1 MPGHSKNEVKPE
13 NSPGHPSNHP
23 HPISPASS
31 TGSGSD
37 STVSGGSDNV
47 TGQGS
52 GSGSDHL
59 VGRDQDRTSG
69 SDDAAQ
75 GGRPRAPENTGE
87 ETTQNE
93 GKRRDD
99 EEETKPPGNQQT
111 APGDN
116 AQTPGGQVAPGENSQ
131 NAGGQNT
138 TDINAQNTG
147 AQTAPDIN
155 AQNIGAQPPPM
166 PEIDRSNAGDVMNTQ
181 STYLNEQALRTADT
195 AEAEAARMTQL
206 AADARAVADR
216 WRDSEYDGG
225 FQDAQET
232 SVSASSYYE
241 SLAQSFEQTA
251 ARNREIAQQNQAE
264 TTRVAELNAAGQA
277 AVEQFNTDEA
287 NALAPVQSEG
297 ATADDYTHVADAY
310 AQLQAE
316 WKDKPANHF
325 VQIPVGGSIQPANP
339 AGYFERQERL
349 FRRLASQAG
358 DPEGG
363 VTPGA
368 TSEVLYNRVTRGG
381 EFVQDSQP
389 TVSQYTADGRA
400 GRVIAYQTA
409 DGRAAVG
416 RGVFQPAD
424 PLYQGVTAG
433 GELVQQSTP
442 PGGTQYVDPDG
453 RVVARRTND
462 GMVAISSGVFVPPD
476 RQRGVDRR
484 EVPTATPGS
493 VPFPDGAVQQDD
505 RGIPIAGPQNVP
517 FPDSAVQVDA
527 RGMPI
532 ATAQPVSVPEAQQPT
547 VDAFGTP
554 ITTVQPVSAP
564 EAQRPTVDDR
574 GIPVATPQ
582 AVQLPANAVP
592 VDAPGMP
599 IATAVPTA
607 APGGVPFPDGAVQ
620 QDDRGI
626 PVAGPQN
633 VPFPDSAVQL
643 DAFGTPIA
651 TAQPVS
657 APEAQRLTVDDRRMP
672 IATPGAVQL
681 PANAVQVD
689 ARGMPIATAQPV
701 SPPAE
706 RRPEPN
712 ILEIGLNSYSPL
724 GGLQAVQDYAATPAE
739 MALPAV
745 PLEDRAAFMREHRMS
760 LPGDLVYQIKSPD
773 HSPSWYDFPLAALG
787 VVGGVGTPIPFSS
800 VVQGG
805 KLVAQGTV
813 GAANRVLARGDLAT
827 QITRQAD
834 NVVPQGNVWI
844 GPPGSVPTI
853 IGTTN
858 NPDWVITMYQ
868 GIDGQRIVAPMRT
881 VDAIG
886 GGFRPWGGGGGGG
899 GLGTGG
905 GGGGATTTGATYR
918 TQGGLLIDARSNV
931 IAEAPH
937 PTSVAATEG
946 TTGFTTTSSG
956 LVVPRSAAA
965 AADSVITAPA
975 TTSGVTPLQVKA
987 PTVAPAAAPEITPG
1001 FRLVEPEV
1009 VTTAPSTTAPSTVET
1024 TRTVTEVAPPIREQ
1038 VQPRVSVATPFPTIT
1053 PVTNRGPVPV
1063 QAHGVAPRAVLQQ
1076 AAQAA
1081 TQTATSVA
1089 PSTAAHTSVSVTPK
1103 AQVPAVVPH
1112 TMTVTNTAPAVQPA
1126 TGATTSTS
1134 ANGLGPIPA
1143 DGMKP
1148 PVRPPRK
1155 KRDHETQRPKDE
1167 PQQESD
1173 APAGDHPH
1181 VSRWETRTVH
1191 ELDHRTDEHTSE
1203 VVDDTNVRTFQVVE
1217 RGAESTSGKKWQA
1230 NHLEVTS
1237 NKGKATAAVVRFRRQ
1252 PAETDVV
1259 DTADTADKPS
1269 RRDRFRA
1276 RVQQGGQATRAGVA
1290 QAREKFSAANARA
1303 QQGARAAR
1311 AGAVEAR
1318 DRFHAANERAQPHI
1332 QNAGARVEQARTKFG
1347 DYQGK
1352 AQQVKGEFEQMLAK
1366 MQQQPQ
1372 SGGTGRGRKKG
1383 TAKGKQKT
1391 TRNRQ
1396 GTVTVKVQ
1404 LVQSK
1409 GGGGSRGSGG
1419 TDKALARRLASGR

>member
-1 MPGHSKNEVKPE
+1 MAVINPHQETHPSNNPSPPSND
-13 NSPGHPSNHP
+13 NSPGHPANQQWP
-23 HPISPASS
+23 TTPDSS

-37 STVSGGSDNV
+37 STVSSDSSGGGGGS
-47 TGQGS
+47 GGSGSSQESGGS
-52 GSGSDHL
+52 GSG
-59 VGRDQDRTSG
+59 GSG
-69 SDDAAQ
+69 SSQGSGGSGSGGSSRRRRQSNQQLVEVKKPEPIDDATTLLQNPAGPPVE
-75 GGRPRAPENTGE
+75 GGAPRSPEQPEGESEQDTGA
-87 ETTQNE
+87 
-93 GKRRDD
+93 RRD
-99 EEETKPPGNQQT
+99 EEEGPARPP
-111 APGDN
+111 
-116 AQTPGGQVAPGENSQ
+116 V
-131 NAGGQNT
+131 
-138 TDINAQNTG
+138 
-147 AQTAPDIN
+147 
-155 AQNIGAQPPPM
+155 PPT
-166 PEIDRSNAGDVMNTQ
+166 PEIDQRNADAVMTTQ
-181 STYLNEQALRTADT
+181 SNYLNEQATQKADT
-195 AEAEAARMTQL
+195 PEAQAARQTQL
-206 AADARAVADR
+206 AADARGFAEQ
-216 WRDSEYDGG
+216 WRDSGHDGG
-225 FQDAQET
+225 FEDAQGNPVT
-232 SVSASSYYE
+232 GSSYYE
-241 SLAQSFEQTA
+241 GWAQSFEAKA
-251 ARNREIAQQNQAE
+251 AENRVIAQQNQTEA
-264 TTRVAELNAAGQA
+264 TRVAEQNVAGQA
-277 AVEQFNTDEA
+277 AVEQFNTAEA

-297 ATADDYTHVADAY
+297 ATADDYTHVADTY

-316 WKDKPANHF
+316 WKDKPANGF

-349 FRRLASQAG
+349 FRRLASEAG

-442 PGGTQYVDPDG
+442 PGGAQYVDPDG

-476 RQRGVDRR
+476 RQSGVDPT
-484 EVPTATPGS
+484 EVPTATPSS
-493 VPFPDGAVQQDD
+493 VPFPDGAVQRDD
-505 RGIPIAGPQNVP
+505 RGIPI
-517 FPDSAVQVDA
+517 
-527 RGMPI
+527 
-532 ATAQPVSVPEAQQPT
+532 
-547 VDAFGTP
+547 
-554 ITTVQPVSAP
+554 
-564 EAQRPTVDDR
+564 
-574 GIPVATPQ
+574 
-582 AVQLPANAVP
+582 
-592 VDAPGMP
+592 
-599 IATAVPTA
+599 
-607 APGGVPFPDGAVQ
+607 
-620 QDDRGI
+620 
-626 PVAGPQN
+626 AGPQN

-657 APEAQRLTVDDRRMP
+657 APEAQRPTVDDRGMP
-672 IATPGAVQL
+672 IATPQAVQL
-681 PANAVQVD
+681 PANAVQLD

-701 SPPAE
+701 SAPAE

-724 GGLQAVQDYAATPAE
+724 GGLQAVQDYAGTPAE

-760 LPGDLVYQIKSPD
+760 PAGNLVYQIKSPD
-773 HSPSWYDFPLAALG
+773 HSPSWYDFPLAGLD
-787 VVGGVGTPIPFSS
+787 VVGGVGTPIPFSR
-800 VVQGG
+800 VAQGG

-813 GAANRVLARGDLAT
+813 GATDRILARGGTWGDLAT
-827 QITRQAD
+827 HITRQAD
-834 NVVPQGNVWI
+834 NVVPQGKVLVP
-844 GPPGSVPTI
+844 PPGSVPTI

-858 NPDWVITMYQ
+858 NPNWVITMYQ
-868 GIDGQRIVAPMRT
+868 GSDGRPIVAPMRM

-886 GGFRPWGGGGGGG
+886 GGLKPWGGGG

-937 PTSVAATEG
+937 PTSVAATDG

-965 AADSVITAPA
+965 AADSVITAPTA
-975 TTSGVTPLQVKA
+975 ASGVTPLQVKSPA
-987 PTVAPAAAPEITPG
+987 LAPAAAPEITPG

-1024 TRTVTEVAPPIREQ
+1024 TRTVTEVAPPMREQ
-1038 VQPRVSVATPFPTIT
+1038 VQPRVAVANPLPTIT
-1053 PVTNRGPVPV
+1053 PGTNRGPVAV
-1063 QAHGVAPRAVLQQ
+1063 RAHGVAPRAVPQQ

-1089 PSTAAHTSVSVTPK
+1089 PSTTTHTSVSVTPK
-1103 AQVPAVVPH
+1103 AQVPEVVPH
-1112 TMTVTNTAPAVQPA
+1112 TVTVTNTAPAVQPA
-1126 TGATTSTS
+1126 TGATTPTS

-1237 NKGKATAAVVRFRRQ
+1237 DQGKATAAAVRFRRQ
-1252 PAETDVV
+1252 PAETDVA

-1303 QQGARAAR
+1303 QQGARVAR

-1332 QNAGARVEQARTKFG
+1332 QNARTKFG

-1352 AQQVKGEFEQMLAK
+1352 AQQVKGEFEQMLAR

-1383 TAKGKQKT
+1383 AAKGKQKT
-1391 TRNRQ
+1391 TRSRQ

-1404 LVQSK
+1404 LVQTK
-1409 GGGGSRGSGG
+1409 GGGASRGSGG
-1419 TDKALARRLASGR
+1419 TDKALARRLANGR

>member
-1 MPGHSKNEVKPE
+1 
-13 NSPGHPSNHP
+13 
-23 HPISPASS
+23 
-31 TGSGSD
+31 
-37 STVSGGSDNV
+37 
-47 TGQGS
+47 
-52 GSGSDHL
+52 
-59 VGRDQDRTSG
+59 
-69 SDDAAQ
+69 
-75 GGRPRAPENTGE
+75 
-87 ETTQNE
+87 
-93 GKRRDD
+93 
-99 EEETKPPGNQQT
+99 
-111 APGDN
+111 
-116 AQTPGGQVAPGENSQ
+116 
-131 NAGGQNT
+131 
-138 TDINAQNTG
+138 
-147 AQTAPDIN
+147 
-155 AQNIGAQPPPM
+155 
-166 PEIDRSNAGDVMNTQ
+166 
-181 STYLNEQALRTADT
+181 
-195 AEAEAARMTQL
+195 
-206 AADARAVADR
+206 
-216 WRDSEYDGG
+216 
-225 FQDAQET
+225 
-232 SVSASSYYE
+232 
-241 SLAQSFEQTA
+241 
-251 ARNREIAQQNQAE
+251 
-264 TTRVAELNAAGQA
+264 
-277 AVEQFNTDEA
+277 
-287 NALAPVQSEG
+287 
-297 ATADDYTHVADAY
+297 
-310 AQLQAE
+310 
-316 WKDKPANHF
+316 
-325 VQIPVGGSIQPANP
+325 
-339 AGYFERQERL
+339 
-349 FRRLASQAG
+349 
-358 DPEGG
+358 
-363 VTPGA
+363 
-368 TSEVLYNRVTRGG
+368 
-381 EFVQDSQP
+381 
-389 TVSQYTADGRA
+389 
-400 GRVIAYQTA
+400 
-409 DGRAAVG
+409 
-416 RGVFQPAD
+416 
-424 PLYQGVTAG
+424 
-433 GELVQQSTP
+433 
-442 PGGTQYVDPDG
+442 
-453 RVVARRTND
+453 
-462 GMVAISSGVFVPPD
+462 MVAISSGVFVPPD
-476 RQRGVDRR
+476 RQRGVDPR

-493 VPFPDGAVQQDD
+493 VPFPDGAAQRDD
-505 RGIPIAGPQNVP
+505 RGMPIAGPQNVP

-527 RGMPI
+527 FGTPI
-532 ATAQPVSVPEAQQPT
+532 ATAQPVSAPQAQQPT
-547 VDAFGTP
+547 VD
-554 ITTVQPVSAP
+554 
-564 EAQRPTVDDR
+564 DR
-574 GIPVATPQ
+574 GMPVATPQ
-582 AVQLPANAVP
+582 AVQLPANAVQ
-592 VDAPGMP
+592 VDAPRIP
-599 IATAVPTA
+599 IATDVPTA
-607 APGGVPFPDGAVQ
+607 TPGGVPFPDGAVQ
-620 QDDRGI
+620 RDDRGMPI
-626 PVAGPQN
+626 AGPQN
-633 VPFPDSAVQL
+633 VPLPDSAVQL

-657 APEAQRLTVDDRRMP
+657 APEAQRPTVDDRGMP
-672 IATPGAVQL
+672 ITTPGTVQL
-681 PANAVQVD
+681 PANSVQLD

-701 SPPAE
+701 SAPAE

-760 LPGDLVYQIKSPD
+760 PAGDLVYQIKSPD
-773 HSPSWYDFPLAALG
+773 HSPSWYDFPLAGLD
-787 VVGGVGTPIPFSS
+787 VVGGVGTPIPFSR
-800 VVQGG
+800 VAQGG

-813 GAANRVLARGDLAT
+813 GATDRILARGGTWGDLAT
-827 QITRQAD
+827 HITRQAD
-834 NVVPQGNVWI
+834 NVVPQGKVLVP
-844 GPPGSVPTI
+844 PPGSVPTI

-868 GIDGQRIVAPMRT
+868 GSDGRPIVAPMRM

-886 GGFRPWGGGGGGG
+886 GGLKPWGGGG

-937 PTSVAATEG
+937 PTSVAATDG

-975 TTSGVTPLQVKA
+975 TTSGVTPLQVKSPA
-987 PTVAPAAAPEITPG
+987 LAPAAAPEITPG

-1024 TRTVTEVAPPIREQ
+1024 TRTVTEVAPPMREQ
-1038 VQPRVSVATPFPTIT
+1038 VQPRVAVANPLPTIT
-1053 PVTNRGPVPV
+1053 PGTNRGPVAV
-1063 QAHGVAPRAVLQQ
+1063 RAHGVAPRAVPQQ

-1089 PSTAAHTSVSVTPK
+1089 PSTTTHTSVSVTPK
-1103 AQVPAVVPH
+1103 AQVPEVVPH
-1112 TMTVTNTAPAVQPA
+1112 TVTVTNTAPAVQPA
-1126 TGATTSTS
+1126 TGATTPTS

-1237 NKGKATAAVVRFRRQ
+1237 NKGKATAAAVRFRRQ

-1276 RVQQGGQATRAGVA
+1276 RVQQGGQATRTGIA
-1290 QAREKFSAANARA
+1290 QTREKFSAANSRA

-1332 QNAGARVEQARTKFG
+1332 QNARTKFG

-1352 AQQVKGEFEQMLAK
+1352 AQQVKGEFEQMLAR

-1391 TRNRQ
+1391 TRSRQ

-1404 LVQSK
+1404 LVQTK
-1409 GGGGSRGSGG
+1409 GGGASRGSGG
-1419 TDKALARRLASGR
+1419 TDKALARRLANGR

>member
-1 MPGHSKNEVKPE
+1 MPGPSKNDVKPE

-52 GSGSDHL
+52 GSGSEHL

-87 ETTQNE
+87 ETPENE

-99 EEETKPPGNQQT
+99 EEENKPSRNRRA

-116 AQTPGGQVAPGENSQ
+116 AQTPGGQAAPGENSQ

-155 AQNIGAQPPPM
+155 AQNTGAQPPPM

-206 AADARAVADR
+206 AADARVVADR
-216 WRDSEYDGG
+216 WRGSEYDGG
-225 FQDAQET
+225 FQDAQDV

-264 TTRVAELNAAGQA
+264 TTRVAEQNAAGQA

-297 ATADDYTHVADAY
+297 ATVDDYTHVADAY

-339 AGYFERQERL
+339 ADYFERQERL
-349 FRRLASQAG
+349 FRRLANEAG

-389 TVSQYTADGRA
+389 TVSQYTADGSA

-476 RQRGVDRR
+476 RQRGVDPR
-484 EVPTATPGS
+484 EVP
-493 VPFPDGAVQQDD
+493 
-505 RGIPIAGPQNVP
+505 
-517 FPDSAVQVDA
+517 
-527 RGMPI
+527 
-532 ATAQPVSVPEAQQPT
+532 
-547 VDAFGTP
+547 
-554 ITTVQPVSAP
+554 ITT
-564 EAQRPTVDDR
+564 
-574 GIPVATPQ
+574 
-582 AVQLPANAVP
+582 
-592 VDAPGMP
+592 
-599 IATAVPTA
+599 
-607 APGGVPFPDGAVQ
+607 PGGVPFPDGAVQ
-620 QDDRGI
+620 QDDRGMPI
-626 PVAGPQN
+626 AGPQN
-633 VPFPDSAVQL
+633 VSFPDSAVQV

-657 APEAQRLTVDDRRMP
+657 APEAQRPTVDDRGMP

-681 PANAVQVD
+681 PANSVQVD

-701 SPPAE
+701 PAPAE

-724 GGLQAVQDYAATPAE
+724 GGLQAVQDYPATPAE

-760 LPGDLVYQIKSPD
+760 PAGDLVYQIKSPD
-773 HSPSWYDFPLAALG
+773 HSPSWYDFPLAGLD
-787 VVGGVGTPIPFSS
+787 VVGGVGTPIPFSR
-800 VVQGG
+800 VAQGG

-813 GAANRVLARGDLAT
+813 GATDRILARGGTWGDLAT
-827 QITRQAD
+827 HITRQAD
-834 NVVPQGNVWI
+834 NVVPQGKVLVP
-844 GPPGSVPTI
+844 PPGSVPTI

-858 NPDWVITMYQ
+858 NPNWVITMYQ
-868 GIDGQRIVAPMRT
+868 GSDGRPIVAPMRT

-886 GGFRPWGGGGGGG
+886 GGLKPWGGGG

-965 AADSVITAPA
+965 AADSVITAPTA
-975 TTSGVTPLQVKA
+975 ASGVTPLQVKSPA
-987 PTVAPAAAPEITPG
+987 LAPAAAPEITPG
-1001 FRLVEPEV
+1001 LRLVEPEV

-1024 TRTVTEVAPPIREQ
+1024 TRTVTEVAPPMREQ
-1038 VQPRVSVATPFPTIT
+1038 VQPRVAVANPLPTIT
-1053 PVTNRGPVPV
+1053 PGTNRGPIAVR
-1063 QAHGVAPRAVLQQ
+1063 AHGVAPRAVPQQ

-1089 PSTAAHTSVSVTPK
+1089 PSTTTHTSVSVTPK

-1126 TGATTSTS
+1126 TGATTPTS

-1143 DGMKP
+1143 DDMKP

-1237 NKGKATAAVVRFRRQ
+1237 NKGKATAAAVRFRRQ

-1276 RVQQGGQATRAGVA
+1276 RVQEGGQATRAGVA

-1332 QNAGARVEQARTKFG
+1332 QNARTKFG

-1352 AQQVKGEFEQMLAK
+1352 AQQVKGEFEQMLAR

>member
-52 GSGSDHL
+52 GPDSNRL
-59 VGRDQDRTSG
+59 VGRDQDRNTG
-69 SDDAAQ
+69 TDDEAQ
-75 GGRPRAPENTGE
+75 GGRPRAPDNTGE
-87 ETTQNE
+87 DTSQNE
-93 GKRRDD
+93 GKRPDD
-99 EEETKPPGNQQT
+99 EEDETKPPQNRQA
-111 APGDN
+111 APDDN
-116 AQTPGGQVAPGENSQ
+116 TQKPGGQAAPGENAQ
-131 NAGGQNT
+131 NGGGRAT
-138 TDINAQNTG
+138 TDIDVQNTGTQTAPDVNAQNTG
-147 AQTAPDIN
+147 APTTPDTDGQN
-155 AQNIGAQPPPM
+155 AGSQPSPLPTT
-166 PEIDRSNAGDVMNTQ
+166 PEIDQRNADAVMTTQ
-181 STYLNEQALRTADT
+181 SNYLNEQATQKADT
-195 AEAEAARMTQL
+195 PEAQAARQTQL
-206 AADARAVADR
+206 AADARGFAEQ
-216 WRDSEYDGG
+216 WRESGHDGG
-225 FQDAQET
+225 FEDAQGNPVT
-232 SVSASSYYE
+232 GSSYYE
-241 SLAQSFEQTA
+241 GLAQGYEATA
-251 ARNREIAQQNQAE
+251 AENRVIAQQNQTEA
-264 TTRVAELNAAGQA
+264 TRVAEQNATGQA

-287 NALAPVQSEG
+287 NALAPVRSEG
-297 ATADDYTHVADAY
+297 ATADDYTHVADTY

-316 WKDKPANHF
+316 WKDKSANNF

-349 FRRLASQAG
+349 FRRLASEAG
-358 DPEGG
+358 DLKGG

-368 TSEVLYNRVTRGG
+368 TSEVLYNRVTQGG

-389 TVSQYTADGRA
+389 TVSQYTADGSA
-400 GRVIAYQTA
+400 DRVIAYQTA

-416 RGVFQPAD
+416 RGVFQPVD

-462 GMVAISSGVFVPPD
+462 GMVAISSGVFMPPD
-476 RQRGVDRR
+476 RQSGVDPR
-484 EVPTATPGS
+484 EVPVATPGS

-505 RGIPIAGPQNVP
+505 HGIPI
-517 FPDSAVQVDA
+517 
-527 RGMPI
+527 
-532 ATAQPVSVPEAQQPT
+532 
-547 VDAFGTP
+547 
-554 ITTVQPVSAP
+554 
-564 EAQRPTVDDR
+564 
-574 GIPVATPQ
+574 
-582 AVQLPANAVP
+582 
-592 VDAPGMP
+592 
-599 IATAVPTA
+599 
-607 APGGVPFPDGAVQ
+607 
-620 QDDRGI
+620 
-626 PVAGPQN
+626 AGPQN

-657 APEAQRLTVDDRRMP
+657 DPEVQRPTVDDRGMP
-672 IATPGAVQL
+672 IATPQAVQL

-689 ARGMPIATAQPV
+689 VRGMPIATAQPV
-701 SPPAE
+701 PAPAE

-773 HSPSWYDFPLAALG
+773 HSPSWYDFPLAALD
-787 VVGGVGTPIPFSS
+787 VVGGVGTPIPFSN
-800 VVQGG
+800 VAQGGKLVAQGG

-813 GAANRVLARGDLAT
+813 GATNRVLARGDLAT
-827 QITRQAD
+827 QIARQAD

-899 GLGTGG
+899 LGTGG
-905 GGGGATTTGATYR
+905 GGGGATTAGATYR
-918 TQGGLLIDARSNV
+918 TQGGILLDARSNV

-956 LVVPRSAAA
+956 LMVPRSAAPS
-965 AADSVITAPA
+965 ADSVITAPA
-975 TTSGVTPLQVKA
+975 TTSGVATLQVKA

-1009 VTTAPSTTAPSTVET
+1009 VTTAPSTTVPSTTVPSTVET
-1024 TRTVTEVAPPIREQ
+1024 TRTVTEVAPPMREQ
-1038 VQPRVSVATPFPTIT
+1038 VRHRVAVATPFPTIT
-1053 PVTNRGPVPV
+1053 PVTNRGPVAV

-1089 PSTAAHTSVSVTPK
+1089 PSTAARTSVSVTPK
-1103 AQVPAVVPH
+1103 AQAPAVVPH

-1126 TGATTSTS
+1126 TGDTTPTS
-1134 ANGLGPIPA
+1134 ANDLGPIPA
-1143 DGMKP
+1143 DRMPP

-1191 ELDHRTDEHTSE
+1191 ELDHRTGEHTSE

-1237 NKGKATAAVVRFRRQ
+1237 ENGKATAAAVQFRRQ
-1252 PAETDVV
+1252 PAETDVA

-1276 RVQQGGQATRAGVA
+1276 RVQQGGQATRAGIA

-1303 QQGARAAR
+1303 QQGGRAAR

-1332 QNAGARVEQARTKFG
+1332 QNARTKFG

-1352 AQQVKGEFEQMLAK
+1352 AQQVKGEFEQMLAR

-1391 TRNRQ
+1391 TRSRQ

-1404 LVQSK
+1404 LVQTK
-1409 GGGGSRGSGG
+1409 GGGASRGSGG
-1419 TDKALARRLASGR
+1419 TDKALARRLANGR

>member
-1 MPGHSKNEVKPE
+1 MPGHSKNDVKPE

-31 TGSGSD
+31 TGSGAD
-37 STVSGGSDNV
+37 STVSGDADNV
-47 TGQGS
+47 ISKAS
-52 GSGSDHL
+52 GSGSEHL
-59 VGRDQDRTSG
+59 VGRDRDRASG

-75 GGRPRAPENTGE
+75 GGRPRTPENTGE
-87 ETTQNE
+87 ETSQDE

-99 EEETKPPGNQQT
+99 EEENKPSRNRR
-111 APGDN
+111 AASGDN
-116 AQTPGGQVAPGENSQ
+116 AQTPGGQAAPAENSQ
-131 NAGGQNT
+131 HAGGQNT
-138 TDINAQNTG
+138 TDIDVQNSGAQTAPDVNAQNTG
-147 AQTAPDIN
+147 APTTPDRE
-155 AQNIGAQPPPM
+155 AQNTAAQPPPM
-166 PEIDRSNAGDVMNTQ
+166 PDIDQRNADAVMTTQ
-181 STYLNEQALRTADT
+181 STYLNGQATQKADT
-195 AEAEAARMTQL
+195 PEAQAARQTQL
-206 AADARAVADR
+206 AADARDFAEQ
-216 WRDSEYDGG
+216 WRDSGHDSG
-225 FQDAQET
+225 FEDAQGNPVT
-232 SVSASSYYE
+232 GSSYYE
-241 SLAQSFEQTA
+241 GWAQGYEATA
-251 ARNREIAQQNQAE
+251 AENRAIAQQNQAE
-264 TTRVAELNAAGQA
+264 ATRVAEQNAAGQA
-277 AVEQFNTDEA
+277 AVEKFNTAET

-297 ATADDYTHVADAY
+297 ATADDYTHVADTY

-316 WKDKPANHF
+316 WKDKPANNF

-442 PGGTQYVDPDG
+442 PGGTQYVDPEG

-476 RQRGVDRR
+476 RQRGVDPR
-484 EVPTATPGS
+484 EVPTATPEG
-493 VPFPDGAVQQDD
+493 VPFPSGAVQQDD

-517 FPDSAVQVDA
+517 FPDSAVQLDA
-527 RGMPI
+527 FGMPI
-532 ATAQPVSVPEAQQPT
+532 ATA
-547 VDAFGTP
+547 
-554 ITTVQPVSAP
+554 QPVSAP

-574 GIPVATPQ
+574 G
-582 AVQLPANAVP
+582 
-592 VDAPGMP
+592 
-599 IATAVPTA
+599 
-607 APGGVPFPDGAVQ
+607 
-620 QDDRGI
+620 
-626 PVAGPQN
+626 
-633 VPFPDSAVQL
+633 
-643 DAFGTPIA
+643 
-651 TAQPVS
+651 
-657 APEAQRLTVDDRRMP
+657 MP

-681 PANAVQVD
+681 PANAVQPASVQVD

-701 SPPAE
+701 PAPVE
-706 RRPEPN
+706 RRPGPN

-760 LPGDLVYQIKSPD
+760 PAGDLVYQIKSPD
-773 HSPSWYDFPLAALG
+773 HSPSWYAFPLAGLD
-787 VVGGVGTPIPFSS
+787 VVGGVGTPLPFAR
-800 VVQGG
+800 VAQGG
-805 KLVAQGTV
+805 KLVVQGTV
-813 GAANRVLARGDLAT
+813 GATNRVLARGGTWGDLAEYVAKAQAVDDFSRVLRQSSSLSRIDAYDVASGRIT
-827 QITRQAD
+827 HDRLTGSLITRGGEEFPNPRAPIQAGYHVYSD
-834 NVVPQGNVWI
+834 KDMPLAVAEDVAKVRPQSVLDLPEMSARTPYVLEGNSPARG
-844 GPPGSVPTI
+844 GPG
-853 IGTTN
+853 
-858 NPDWVITMYQ
+858 PDV
-868 GIDGQRIVAPMRT
+868 
-881 VDAIG
+881 G
-886 GGFRPWGGGGGGG
+886 GGPGR
-899 GLGTGG
+899 TGG
-905 GGGGATTTGATYR
+905 GGGTGPGGLPPGGGAATYR
-918 TQGGLLIDARSNV
+918 TQGGLLIHTSGEV
-931 IAEAPH
+931 IEEAPH
-937 PTSVAATEG
+937 PTSYAVNEGTRAYAVTPGGILVPANSPAAT
-946 TTGFTTTSSG
+946 
-956 LVVPRSAAA
+956 VVRT
-965 AADSVITAPA
+965 VE
-975 TTSGVTPLQVKA
+975 A
-987 PTVAPAAAPEITPG
+987 PTVAPVTSPA
-1001 FRLVEPEV
+1001 
-1009 VTTAPSTTAPSTVET
+1009 VTTVTQSVEADMVKIAPQPVETTPRPGET
-1024 TRTVTEVAPPIREQ
+1024 TRTVTDVVPPMREQ
-1038 VQPRVSVATPFPTIT
+1038 IQHRVAVATPLPTIT
-1053 PVTNRGPVPV
+1053 PGTNRGPVAV
-1063 QAHGVAPRAVLQQ
+1063 RAHGVAPRAVPQQ
-1076 AAQAA
+1076 AAQPA

-1089 PSTAAHTSVSVTPK
+1089 PSTTTHTSVSVTPK
-1103 AQVPAVVPH
+1103 AQVPEVVPH
-1112 TMTVTNTAPAVQPA
+1112 TVTVTNTAPAVQPA
-1126 TGATTSTS
+1126 TGATTPTS

-1237 NKGKATAAVVRFRRQ
+1237 NKGKATAAAVRFRRQ

-1290 QAREKFSAANARA
+1290 
-1303 QQGARAAR
+1303 
-1311 AGAVEAR
+1311 
-1318 DRFHAANERAQPHI
+1318 
-1332 QNAGARVEQARTKFG
+1332 
-1347 DYQGK
+1347 
-1352 AQQVKGEFEQMLAK
+1352 
-1366 MQQQPQ
+1366 
-1372 SGGTGRGRKKG
+1372 
-1383 TAKGKQKT
+1383 
-1391 TRNRQ
+1391 
-1396 GTVTVKVQ
+1396 
-1404 LVQSK
+1404 
-1409 GGGGSRGSGG
+1409 
-1419 TDKALARRLASGR
+1419 